1 MRNYLSKRN
10 NDLGFGFFDEMMD
23 EFFKPVFY
31 GVKETAMKT
40 DIKQTDKGYELSI
53 DMPGFEKNE
62 LSLTLNDGYLTVS
75 ASKNQTDD
83 GESFIRRERKM
94 SCTRTYFVGKD
105 VSEDDVKAKYQNG
118 TLTLDIPKVQAKE
131 KTVKTITI
139 D

>member
-1 MRNYLSKRN
+1 MKHFLTSRPSS
-10 NDLGFGFFDEMMD
+10 FGFDIFNAFDD
-23 EFFKPVFY
+23 FFAPVFSA
-31 GVKETAMKT
+31 KEKRMDT
-40 DIKQTDKGYELSI
+40 DIKETETGYELSI